1 METTVA
7 NTIPTTK
14 KAPAGNRPGVARA
27 NAVSGCALTA
37 ALAAM
42 GGRWKLFIVYR
53 LSDGPMHFAALRRS
67 LPQMSAKVL
76 AQQLREMQA
85 DGLLERQPRGPVPAP
100 VVYALTR
107 HGLSLL
113 PVAVASLVSIAS
125 GDVVLIS
132 MLNALTCGSDVI
144 AAMLVVVQV
153 PPGALMRRQGDTV
166 LWKPPAA
173 RA

>member
-7 NTIPTTK
+7 TVTGTAK
-14 KAPAGNRPGVARA
+14 KAPAGNRPHAARA

-67 LPQMSAKVL
+67 LPEMSAKVL

-85 DGLLERQPRGPVPAP
+85 DGLVDRKPRGPVPAP
-100 VVYALTR
+100 VVYALTP
-107 HGLSLL
+107 HGQSLL
-113 PVAVASLVSIAS
+113 PVAEAIRRWGMAHQDFRARAGRPDVAT
-125 GDVVLIS
+125 
-132 MLNALTCGSDVI
+132 NARAICGAGI
-144 AAMLVVVQV
+144 AAL
-153 PPGALMRRQGDTV
+153 
-166 LWKPPAA
+166 
-173 RA
+173 

>member
-7 NTIPTTK
+7 TAIAPTK
-14 KAPAGNRPGVARA
+14 KAPAGNCPGAARA

-42 GGRWKLFIVYR
+42 GGRWKLFILYR

-67 LPQMSAKVL
+67 LPEMSAKVL

-85 DGLLERQPRGPVPAP
+85 DGLVDRRPRGPVPAP

-107 HGLSLL
+107 HGQSLL
-113 PVAVASLVSIAS
+113 PVAEAIRRWGMAHQHFHARSGKADIAT
-125 GDVVLIS
+125 D
-132 MLNALTCGSDVI
+132 
-144 AAMLVVVQV
+144 
-153 PPGALMRRQGDTV
+153 
-166 LWKPPAA
+166 A
-173 RA
+173 RAICGAGIRHQESGLGA